1 MSARHWRPKR
11 AQLGLAA
18 AVGVA
23 ALLWLHFTRSP
34 SATEGSRAPS
44 AVAVYAAPARRMNV
58 PVYLDGLGTV
68 QAFYTANI
76 TARID
81 GELRSADFVEGQMV
95 KKGELLAQI
104 DPRPSQAALE
114 GAIAVKSKD
123 SAQLADAQDV
133 LKQYQQLA
141 PQNLISKQSLDAQ
154 RALVQQFAA
163 QIQADQAAIDNART
177 QLAYTRITS
186 PISGRTGMRMIDP
199 GNIVHA
205 TGTNPI
211 VVVTQVQPISVVFTL
226 PERYLAE
233 VRQALGEGAVHVT
246 AIARDGEG
254 GQLDRGTVTL
264 IDNQIDQTTGT
275 MRVKAAFPNLKNSL
289 WPGQF
294 VGVRMLLRTEQDVI
308 AIPSN
313 ALQRGP
319 DGLFTYVIIADS
331 TVEPRPLTIDQD
343 ANGVGGMSVV
353 DGGLQAGER
362 VVTSNQLRLSPGAQV
377 RVIPP
382 AADSGHSAPSTAAK
396 RPP

>member
-11 AQLGLAA
+11 AQWGLAVAA
-18 AVGVA
+18 AVA
-23 ALLWLHFTRSP
+23 ALVWARVMHSRN
-34 SATEGSRAPS
+34 AAEGGRAPS
-44 AVAVYAAPARRMNV
+44 AVAVHAAPARRMDV

-81 GELRSADFVEGQMV
+81 GELRSTDFVEGQMV

-114 GAIAVKSKD
+114 GAIALKAKD
-123 SAQLADAQDV
+123 RAQLADAQDV

-141 PQNLISKQSLDAQ
+141 PQNLVSKQSLDAQ
-154 RALVQQFAA
+154 RALVQQFEA
-163 QIQADQAAIDNART
+163 QIQADQAAIDSART

-205 TGTNPI
+205 TGVNPI
-211 VVVTQVQPISVVFTL
+211 VVVTQVQPISVIFTL
-226 PERYLAE
+226 PERYLTE
-233 VRQALGEGAVHVT
+233 VRRALGEGVVHVT
-246 AIARDGEG
+246 AIARDGRGE
-254 GQLDRGTVTL
+254 QLDRGTVAL

-275 MRVKAAFPNLKNSL
+275 MRVKAAFPNKKNSL

-294 VGVRMLLRTEQDVI
+294 VAVRVLLRTEKDVV
-308 AIPSN
+308 AVPSN

-319 DGLFTYVIIADS
+319 DGLFAYVIMPDS
-331 TVEPRPLTIDQD
+331 TVEVRPLNIDEE
-343 ANGVGGMSVV
+343 ANGVSGVSVV
-353 DGGLQAGER
+353 DTGLRAGER
-362 VVTSNQLRLSPGAQV
+362 VVTSNQLRLSPGAHV
-377 RVIPP
+377 LVIPP
-382 AADSGHSAPSTAAK
+382 AGRSENSESKTAAK
-396 RPP
+396 RPS